1 MENTC
6 FAQFQSRE
14 IVYDHICAT
23 DFSVDIPTHTHN
35 GWEFLLVKKGD
46 LSYAVDGNIF
56 HITPNSL
63 IIARPGT
70 VHALHSKSLIH
81 YDRWDLIVT
90 ENLLIKELIPHIPA
104 DFYVLDVSDNAI
116 ILGLFDRIDFYLS
129 NVPREQIQRMLLS
142 LINELWMNIYIS
154 TQVPTQSAAS
164 SSNPVITKAI
174 HYIREHIGEHLTV
187 QQVSDALFIT
197 PSYLY
202 QCFTRHLS
210 ITPKQYIML
219 QKLQLVQQALI
230 NAENPTEVCRRYG
243 FSNYSTFYRNYQK
256 AYGCRPSASP
266 KQSLQK
272 IEL

>member
-1 MENTC
+1 M
-6 FAQFQSRE
+6 
-14 IVYDHICAT
+14 
-23 DFSVDIPTHTHN
+23 DFDLKIPTHTHN
-35 GWEFLLVKKGD
+35 GWEFLLVKSGD
-46 LSYAVDGNIF
+46 LSYAVDGNVF

-70 VHALHSKSLIH
+70 VHALHSKGSTH
-81 YDRWDLIVT
+81 YDRFDLIVT

-116 ILGLFDRIDFYLS
+116 ILGLYERIDFYLL

-142 LINELWMNIYIS
+142 LINELWMNIYL
-154 TQVPTQSAAS
+154 SARSSAQPVAS
-164 SSNPVITKAI
+164 SSNTVTTKAI

-202 QCFTRHLS
+202 QCFTRHLNV
-210 ITPKQYIML
+210 TPKQYIML
-219 QKLQLVQQALI
+219 QKLQLAQQALI
-230 NAENPTEVCRRYG
+230 NAENPTQVCRRYG

-256 AYGCRPSASP
+256 TYGCRPPASP
-266 KQSLQK
+266 RQSLQK